1 MRMIA
6 STGADTVIFTL
17 PTWTAIC
24 SFMVYPHVA
33 RPQHRCLAACT
44 GGLAL
49 EVTEAKEVI
58 RVRPR
63 VLRVSLA
70 S

>member
-1 MRMIA
+1 MTAIA
-6 STGADTVIFTL
+6 STGAEMVTFTL
-17 PTWTAIC
+17 PTWTASC

-49 EVTEAKEVI
+49 EVTEGTEVI

-63 VLRVSLA
+63 VSFVSLA